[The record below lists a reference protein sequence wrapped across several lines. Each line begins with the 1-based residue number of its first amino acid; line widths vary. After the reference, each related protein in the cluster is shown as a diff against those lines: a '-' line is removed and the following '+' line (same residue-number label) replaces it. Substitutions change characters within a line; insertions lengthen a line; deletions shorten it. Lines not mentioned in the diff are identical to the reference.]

1 MKTHGNQ
8 NSEVG
13 TLPRDLGDGLLLR
26 RATPADTDA
35 LADFNAQIHRERDAS
50 EPEMGI
56 WAWTHDLMSGAL
68 STFRPEDFTLVEDA
82 RTGAIVSSLNLIS
95 QTWAYEGIPFKVG
108 RVELVGTHPDY
119 RRRGLIRAQ
128 FEVVHRWS
136 AERGEMVQAI
146 TGIPWFYRQF
156 GYEMAMTRGGG
167 RQAYRLYRPKLK
179 EDESEPYCV
188 RPATEADLPF
198 IAELYDRAAE
208 RHLVNCLRDEALWR
222 YELRG
227 HSEGSFG
234 RRLLRVVETATGEP
248 AGFLTHDDGLWNEGM
263 WLWLYELKPGF
274 SWLAVTPSV
283 IRYLWATGETYAA
296 RDQKACEMFGF
307 SLGVEHPVY
316 AVFADRLPHV
326 NDPYAWYIRVAD
338 VAGFLR
344 HIAPALERRL
354 AASAVAGYTGEIKV
368 GFYRS
373 GLLLKL
379 EQGRLAEI
387 VDWSPDAED
396 SGDAVFPDLTFLH
409 LLFGHR
415 TFDELRRF
423 FPDCGINI
431 HSLARGDEVR
441 AVLEALFPKRPSHVW
456 GIR

>member
-1 MKTHGNQ
+1 MKTHSDQ
-8 NSEVG
+8 NSEAG

-26 RATPADTDA
+26 HAEPTDTDA
-35 LADFNAQIHRERDAS
+35 LADFNAQIHSERDAS

-56 WAWTHDLMSGAL
+56 WAWTRDLMSGTHP
-68 STFRPEDFTLVEDA
+68 TFRPGDFTLVEDTHA
-82 RTGAIVSSLNLIS
+82 GSIVSSLNLIS

-128 FEVVHRWS
+128 FEAVHRWS
-136 AERGEMVQAI
+136 TERGEMVQVI
-146 TGIPWFYRQF
+146 TGIPWYYRQF
-156 GYEMAMTRGGG
+156 GYEMAMTKGGG
-167 RQAYRLYRPKLK
+167 RLGYRPHVPQLK
-179 EDESEPYCV
+179 KGESEPYRV
-188 RPATEADLPF
+188 RPATEVDLPF

-208 RHLVNCLRDEALWR
+208 RQPVHCLRDEALWR

-234 RRLLRVVETATGEP
+234 RRLLRVVETVSGEP
-248 AGFLTHDDGLWNEGM
+248 AGFLAHSDGLGDKGI
-263 WLWLYELKPGF
+263 WLSIYELKPGF

-283 IRYLWATGETYAA
+283 IRYLWATGEAYAA
-296 RDQKACEMFGF
+296 RDQKACETFGF
-307 SLGVEHPVY
+307 GLGVEHPVY
-316 AVFADRLPHV
+316 AVFADRLPHI
-326 NDPYAWYIRVAD
+326 NDPYAWYVRVAD

-344 HIAPALERRL
+344 HVAPALERRL
-354 AASAVAGYTGEIKV
+354 AESAAAGYTGEIEV

-373 GLLLKL
+373 GLLLRFG
-379 EQGRLAEI
+379 QGRLAEV

-415 TFDELRRF
+415 AFDELRRF